1 MNNTFDSISNHSEM
15 SASEN
20 KQIKK
25 NPSKHKLAGLLN
37 TASTD
42 EQLRAKVKLLGNL
55 LGNVLLADAGPK
67 VYDAVEK
74 LRVGFIELHK
84 EDNSQKRK
92 RLMALIESLDE
103 ETLTQVVRAFS
114 TYFSLVNVAEEAS
127 QLQLRR
133 RKMRKG
139 GELWI
144 GSFDSTIRTFIDMG
158 MSAERLQTL
167 LDRLAYI
174 PVITAHP
181 TEAKRRSILY
191 ALRRIFL
198 TNEKLHDTRLG
209 KAQRQQVINE
219 LETQIHIL
227 WRTDEVRETRPQ
239 VRDEIKNG
247 LYYFKESL
255 FNAVPVVY
263 RNLEEKIRDHY
274 PNAQITVPSFL
285 KFGSWIGGD
294 RDGNPNVTPKI
305 TELALRLQSRTSL
318 QEYIKRLNNTF
329 QHLTHSDQLCTP
341 SREFSESLSLDE
353 NLCLYVFDTNPQ
365 SYIRSPYQRKLA
377 FMRYRIQQNL
387 NKTRALIADASA
399 DISQYQHA
407 YATEDDFLQDL
418 ILIRDS
424 LCSHGDQKIAD
435 LALTDLIRLVESFG
449 FYLMH
454 LDVRQESSR
463 HTEAVAEILKLCHE
477 QSHPSSLAPGV
488 ISQTGQPIHG
498 HNDYLAL
505 DESGRI
511 ELLSE
516 LIHNQCHGI
525 RFDESQLNENNKETL
540 AVFKVIE
547 KMHDEISTRAFGE
560 YAISMTHEASHIL
573 EVLLLATLVGLAG
586 KKEDQWFCKI
596 RISPLFETIED
607 LNNIEPLLARLFND
621 ETYKTLLQASGN
633 MQEVMLGYSDSCKD
647 GGILASSWQLFVA
660 QQKVIQLA
668 DSHHID
674 CRLFHG
680 RGGTIGRGGGPTY
693 ESILSQPEG
702 TVHGQIKFTEQ
713 GEVLSNKYSNPET
726 AVYELTLGVTGL
738 MLASRYQLMP
748 GKSTATEENMAIMSE
763 IMTYGENSYRQLTDH
778 TEGFLDYFYE
788 ATPVNEIAM
797 MNIGSRPSHRK
808 KGDRSKS
815 SVRAI
820 GWVFGW
826 AQARQTLPAWYG
838 IGTALQ
844 QWVGD
849 DAKYSKQ
856 RLQKLRDM
864 YQNWPYFNALIS
876 NTEMALYKADMRTAK
891 EYSELCLS
899 KETGLRIYE
908 MIRNEHDRTLEITL
922 KVANMA
928 HLLDDIPPL
937 ALSLMRRDPYLDPLN
952 HIQIKLLKRYRD
964 ESLNDEERK
973 KWLNPLLRSINAIAA
988 GMRNTG

>member
-1 MNNTFDSISNHSEM
+1 MNNTNISNKNNLDEHH
-15 SASEN
+15 
-20 KQIKK
+20 KQ
-25 NPSKHKLAGLLN
+25 AGLLN

-42 EQLRAKVKLLGNL
+42 KQLRARVKLFGNL
-55 LGNVLLADAGPK
+55 LGNVLLSDAGAK
-67 VYDAVEK
+67 VYDAVEQ

-84 EDNSQKRK
+84 QDDESKRE
-92 RLMALIESLDE
+92 RLMTLIASLDE
-103 ETLTQVVRAFS
+103 PTLIQVVRAFS

-133 RKMRKG
+133 RQIRKG
-139 GELWI
+139 NELWV
-144 GSFDSTIRTFIDMG
+144 GSFDSALRDFVNMG

-167 LDRLAYI
+167 LDKMAYI

-198 TNEKLHDTRLG
+198 TNEKLADTRLG
-209 KAQRQQVINE
+209 KAQRQKIIDE
-219 LETQIHIL
+219 LETHIQIL
-227 WRTDEVRETRPQ
+227 WRTNEVRETRPQ

-255 FNAVPVVY
+255 FDAVPLVY
-263 RNLEEKIRDHY
+263 RNLEERIRDHY
-274 PNAQITVPSFL
+274 PSSQINVPSFL

-294 RDGNPNVTPKI
+294 RDGNPNVTPE
-305 TELALRLQSRTSL
+305 TTQLALRLQSRTSL
-318 QEYIKRLNNTF
+318 QEYIKRLNDAF
-329 QHLTHSDQLCTP
+329 KHLTHSDQFTTP
-341 SREFSESLSLDE
+341 NKAFCDSLEQDE
-353 NLCLYVFDTNPQ
+353 NLRFEVFVNNPL
-365 SYIRSPYQRKLA
+365 SYKHSPYQRKIA

-387 NKTRALIADASA
+387 NKTRALIADSQT
-399 DISQYQHA
+399 DISQYVHA
-407 YATEDDFLQDL
+407 YKSEDTFLNDL
-418 ILIRDS
+418 LLIRNS
-424 LCSHGDQKIAD
+424 LHSHGDQKIAD
-435 LALTDLIRLVESFG
+435 IAIKDLIRLVESFG

-454 LDVRQESSR
+454 LDIRQESTR
-463 HTEAVAEILKLCHE
+463 HSEAVAEIL
-477 QSHPSSLAPGV
+477 SL
-488 ISQTGQPIHG
+488 SDTQ
-498 HNDYLAL
+498 NNYDDL
-505 DESGRI
+505 DESARSQ
-511 ELLSE
+511 LLSS
-516 LIHNQCHGI
+516 LIEKQCDNI
-525 RFDESQLNENNKETL
+525 NFDHTKLNDNNKETL
-540 AVFKVIE
+540 DVFKVIE
-547 KMHDEISTRAFGE
+547 QMHDEISSRAFGE
-560 YAISMTHEASHIL
+560 YVISMTHQASHVL
-573 EVLLLATLVGLAG
+573 EVMLLATLVGLAG
-586 KKEDQWFCKI
+586 KNKDGWFCKI

-607 LNNIEPLLARLFND
+607 LNHIELVLSRLFD
-621 ETYKTLLQASGN
+621 DKIYKTLLSASGN

-647 GGILASSWQLFVA
+647 GGILASSWRLFEA
-660 QQKVIQLA
+660 QQKAIGLA
-668 DSHHID
+668 DSHQIN

-680 RGGTIGRGGGPTY
+680 RGGTIGRGGGPTH

-738 MLASRYQLMP
+738 MLASRYQLLP
-748 GKSTATEENMAIMSE
+748 EKTTATDENMAIMRE
-763 IMTYGENSYRQLTDH
+763 IMTYGEDSYRQLTDR

-788 ATPVNEIAM
+788 ATPVSEIAM

-838 IGTALQ
+838 IGTALHK
-844 QWVGD
+844 WVGD
-849 DAKYSKQ
+849 DASRMKK
-856 RLQKLRDM
+856 LQDM
-864 YQNWPYFNALIS
+864 YENWPYFRALLS
-876 NTEMALYKADMRTAK
+876 NTEMALYKTDIRTAK

-899 KETGLRIYE
+899 QETGQRVFE
-908 MIRNEHDRTLEITL
+908 MIRNEHDRTLEVTL
-922 KVANMA
+922 AVSNMTR
-928 HLLDDIPPL
+928 LLDDIPPL

-964 ESLNDEERK
+964 ESLDLEERER
-973 KWLNPLLRSINAIAA
+973 WLNPLLRSINAIAA

>member
-1 MNNTFDSISNHSEM
+1 MNNSLEDANLNTLNTAETT
-15 SASEN
+15 N
-20 KQIKK
+20 KPDGLKQ
-25 NPSKHKLAGLLN
+25 AGLLN
-37 TASTD
+37 TATTD
-42 EQLRAKVKLLGNL
+42 KQLRARVKLFGNL
-55 LGNVLLADAGPK
+55 LGNVLLSNAGAD
-67 VYDAVEK
+67 VYNAVEK

-84 EDNSQKRK
+84 EEDEQKRA

-103 ETLTQVVRAFS
+103 DTLTQVVRAFS

-133 RKMRKG
+133 RQMRKDK
-139 GELWI
+139 ELWI
-144 GSFDSTIRTFIDMG
+144 GSFDSALRDLVDMG

-198 TNEKLHDTRLG
+198 TNEKLSDTRLG
-209 KAQRQQVINE
+209 KKQRQDVISE
-219 LETQIHIL
+219 LETQIQIL
-227 WRTDEVRETRPQ
+227 WRTNEVRENRPQ

-247 LYYFKESL
+247 IYYFKESL
-255 FNAVPVVY
+255 FDAVPVVY
-263 RNLEEKIRDHY
+263 RNLENRIRDHY
-274 PNAQITVPSFL
+274 PSAQINVPSFL

-294 RDGNPNVTPKI
+294 RDGNPNVTPET
-305 TELALRLQSRTSL
+305 TELALRLQSRTTL
-318 QEYIKRLNNTF
+318 QEYVRRLNIAF
-329 QHLTHSDQLCTP
+329 KHLTHSDLICTP
-341 SREFSESLSLDE
+341 SREFTDSLNHDE
-353 NLCLYVFDTNPQ
+353 NLRFEVFAINPL
-365 SYIRSPYQRKLA
+365 SYAHSPYQRKLA
-377 FMRYRIQQNL
+377 FMRFRIQQNL
-387 NKTRALIADASA
+387 DKTRALISDASA
-399 DISQYQHA
+399 DISKYSHA
-407 YATEDDFLQDL
+407 YASENDFLKDL

-424 LCSHGDQKIAD
+424 LISHGDQKIAD
-435 LALTDLIRLVESFG
+435 LAIKDLIRLVESFG

-454 LDVRQESSR
+454 LDVRQESTR
-463 HTEAVAEILKLCHE
+463 HTEAVAEILQ
-477 QSHPSSLAPGV
+477 QSN
-488 ISQTGQPIHG
+488 TFM
-498 HNDYLAL
+498 DYDGL
-505 DESGRI
+505 DEDTRI
-511 ELLSE
+511 KLLSD
-516 LIHNQCHGI
+516 LIQHQCEGI
-525 RFDESQLNENNKETL
+525 EFDASQLNDANKETL
-540 AVFKVIE
+540 EVFKVIE
-547 KMHDEISTRAFGE
+547 KMHGEISPHAFGE
-560 YAISMTHEASHIL
+560 YVISMTHQASHVL
-573 EVLLLATLVGLAG
+573 EVMLLATIVGLAG
-586 KKEDQWFCKI
+586 KNNGEWFCKI

-607 LNNIEPLLARLFND
+607 LNHIESVLAKLFDD
-621 ETYKTLLQASGN
+621 ETYTTLLSASGN
-633 MQEVMLGYSDSCKD
+633 LQEVMLGYSDSCKD
-647 GGILASSWQLFVA
+647 GGILASSWQLFEA
-660 QQKVIQLA
+660 QQKAMNLA
-668 DSHHID
+668 DANDID

-680 RGGTIGRGGGPTY
+680 RGGTIGRGGGPTH

-726 AVYELTLGVTGL
+726 AVYELTMGITGL
-738 MLASRYQLMP
+738 MLASRYQILP
-748 GKSTATEENMAIMSE
+748 GETTATEENMAIMRE
-763 IMTYGENSYRQLTDH
+763 IMAYGEDSYRELTDR

-788 ATPVNEIAM
+788 ATPVSEIAL

-808 KGDRSKS
+808 KGDRSKT

-826 AQARQTLPAWYG
+826 AQSRQTLPAWYG
-838 IGTALQ
+838 IGSALQ
-844 QWVGD
+844 QWIGD
-849 DAKYSKQ
+849 DES
-856 RLQKLRDM
+856 RLEKLRDM
-864 YQNWPYFNALIS
+864 YQHWPYFKALLS

-899 KETGLRIYE
+899 EETGKRIYE
-908 MIRNEHDRTLEITL
+908 MIRNEHDRTLDITL

-964 ESLNDEERK
+964 ESLDEAERQ

>member
-1 MNNTFDSISNHSEM
+1 MNNTLDSISNNSGI
-15 SASEN
+15 SPSEN
-20 KQIKK
+20 KQMKH
-25 NPSKHKLAGLLN
+25 NPGNHKLAGLLN

-42 EQLRAKVKLLGNL
+42 EQLRSKVKLLGNL
-55 LGNVLLADAGPK
+55 LGNVLLADAGSK

-74 LRVGFIELHK
+74 LRLGFIELHK
-84 EDNSQKRK
+84 EDNSQKRI
-92 RLMALIESLDE
+92 RLMSLIESLDE

-133 RKMRKG
+133 RKMRKAD
-139 GELWI
+139 ELWI
-144 GSFDSTIRTFIDMG
+144 GSFDSTLRTFINMG
-158 MSAERLQTL
+158 MSASRLQTL

-198 TNEKLHDTRLG
+198 TNEKLRDTRLS
-209 KAQRQQVINE
+209 KAQRQKVIDE

-255 FNAVPVVY
+255 FDAVPVVY
-263 RNLEEKIRDHY
+263 RNLEENIRAHY
-274 PNAQITVPSFL
+274 PQAKITVPSFL

-294 RDGNPNVTPKI
+294 RDGNPNVTPEI
-305 TELALRLQSRTSL
+305 TELALRLQSRASL
-318 QEYIKRLNNTF
+318 QEYIKRLNDTF
-329 QHLTHSDQLCTP
+329 QHLTHSNRFCTP
-341 SREFSESLSLDE
+341 SREFSESLRHDE
-353 NLCLYVFDTNPQ
+353 HLRLHVFANNPQ
-365 SYIRSPYQRKLA
+365 AYTHSPYQRKLA

-387 NKTRALIADASA
+387 NKTRALIADAST
-399 DISQYQHA
+399 DISQYVHA
-407 YATEDDFLQDL
+407 YATEDNFLHDL
-418 ILIRDS
+418 VLIRDS
-424 LCSHGDQKIAD
+424 LNSHGDHKIAD
-435 LALTDLIRLVESFG
+435 LAITDLIRLVESFG

-463 HTEAVAEILKLCHE
+463 HTEAVAEILKL
-477 QSHPSSLAPGV
+477 SDK
-488 ISQTGQPIHG
+488 
-498 HNDYLAL
+498 HNNYQAL

-511 ELLSE
+511 ELLSG
-516 LIHNQCHGI
+516 LIHNQC
-525 RFDESQLNENNKETL
+525 RDVSFDDSQLNNNNKETL
-540 AVFKVIE
+540 DVFKVME
-547 KMHDEISTRAFGE
+547 KMSDEISPRAFGE

-573 EVLLLATLVGLAG
+573 EVLLLATLVGLVG
-586 KKEDQWFCKI
+586 KKQDQWFCRI
-596 RISPLFETIED
+596 RISPLFETIDD
-607 LNNIEPLLARLFND
+607 LNNIEPVLARLFND
-621 ETYKTLLQASGN
+621 KTYKTLLQASGN

-647 GGILASSWQLFVA
+647 GGILASSWQLFRA

-668 DSHHID
+668 NSHHID

-680 RGGTIGRGGGPTY
+680 RGGTIGRGGGPTH

-726 AVYELTLGVTGL
+726 AVYELTLGITGL
-738 MLASRYQLMP
+738 MLASRYQLLP
-748 GKSTATEENMAIMSE
+748 GKSTASEENMAIMSE
-763 IMTYGENSYRQLTDH
+763 IMAYGESSYRHLTEN

-788 ATPVNEIAM
+788 ATPVSEIAL

-844 QWVGD
+844 KWIGD
-849 DAKYSKQ
+849 DKS
-856 RLQKLRDM
+856 RLQKLCDM
-864 YQNWPYFNALIS
+864 YQNWPYFNALLS

-899 KETGLRIYE
+899 ADTGLHIYE
-908 MIRNEHDRTLEITL
+908 MIRDEHDRTLEITL

-952 HIQIKLLKRYRD
+952 HIQIKLLKRFRD
-964 ESLNDEERK
+964 ESLDDEERE

>member
-1 MNNTFDSISNHSEM
+1 MNNSLESSQN
-15 SASEN
+15 
-20 KQIKK
+20 
-25 NPSKHKLAGLLN
+25 NPAIHHKLAGLLN

-42 EQLRAKVKLLGNL
+42 KQLRARVKLFGNL
-55 LGNVLLADAGPK
+55 LGNVLLADAGAK

-84 EDNSQKRK
+84 EDDEKKRAS
-92 RLMALIESLDE
+92 LMSLIESLDE
-103 ETLTQVVRAFS
+103 KTLTQVVRAFS

-127 QLQLRR
+127 QLQQ
-133 RKMRKG
+133 RKRQMRQSDC
-139 GELWI
+139 LWI
-144 GSFDSTIRTFIDMG
+144 GSFDSALRDFIEMG

-181 TEAKRRSILY
+181 TEAKRRSVLY

-198 TNEKLHDTRLG
+198 TNEKLSDTRLG
-209 KAQRQQVINE
+209 KNQRQAVIDE

-227 WRTDEVRETRPQ
+227 WRTDEVRERRPQ

-247 LYYFKESL
+247 IYYFKESL
-255 FNAVPVVY
+255 FDAVPVVY
-263 RNLEEKIRDHY
+263 RNLEDRIRDHY
-274 PNAQITVPSFL
+274 PLANIKVPSFL

-294 RDGNPNVTPKI
+294 RDGNPNVTPET
-305 TELALRLQSRTSL
+305 TELALRLQSRTTL
-318 QEYIKRLNNTF
+318 QEYIKRLNVAF
-329 QHLTHSDQLCTP
+329 KHLTHSDQFCTP
-341 SREFSESLSLDE
+341 SREFSESLIKDE
-353 NLCLYVFDTNPQ
+353 NMRFDVFVNNPL
-365 SYIRSPYQRKLA
+365 SYMHSPYQRKIA

-387 NKTRALIADASA
+387 DRTRILINDAST
-399 DISQYQHA
+399 DVSQFTHA
-407 YATEDDFLQDL
+407 YTSEDEFLQDL
-418 ILIRDS
+418 QLISDS
-424 LCSHGDQKIAD
+424 LHSHGDQKIAD
-435 LALTDLIRLVESFG
+435 LAIKDLIRLVESFG

-454 LDVRQESSR
+454 LDVRQESTR
-463 HTEAVAEILKLCHE
+463 HSEAVAEILQLSNSHKNYHE
-477 QSHPSSLAPGV
+477 
-488 ISQTGQPIHG
+488 
-498 HNDYLAL
+498 L
-505 DESGRI
+505 DESARI
-511 ELLSE
+511 ELLSG
-516 LIHNQCHGI
+516 LIKNQKTTLK
-525 RFDESQLNENNKETL
+525 FDKTQLNDANKETL
-540 AVFKVIE
+540 EVFTVIE
-547 KMHDEISTRAFGE
+547 KLYDEISPRAFGE
-560 YAISMTHEASHIL
+560 YVISMTHQASHIL
-573 EVLLLATLVGLAG
+573 EVMLLANLVGLAG
-586 KKEDQWFCKI
+586 KNNEDEWFCKI

-607 LNNIEPLLARLFND
+607 LSHIESVLGRLFDD
-621 ETYKTLLQASGN
+621 ETYITLLNASGS

-647 GGILASSWQLFVA
+647 GGILASSWQLFEA
-660 QQKVIQLA
+660 QQKVINLA
-668 DSHHID
+668 NSHQID

-680 RGGTIGRGGGPTY
+680 RGGTIGRGGGPTH

-738 MLASRYQLMP
+738 MLASRYQLLP
-748 GKSTATEENMAIMSE
+748 GASTATEENMDIMRE
-763 IMTYGENSYRQLTDH
+763 IMRYGENSYRQLTDN
-778 TEGFLDYFYE
+778 TDGFLDYFYE
-788 ATPVNEIAM
+788 ATPVSEIAL

-808 KGDRSKS
+808 QGDRSKT

-826 AQARQTLPAWYG
+826 AQSRQTLPAWYG

-844 QWVGD
+844 QWIGN
-849 DAKYSKQ
+849 DAKTSEQ

-864 YQNWPYFNALIS
+864 YQNWPYFKALLS

-899 KETGLRIYE
+899 QETGNRIFE
-908 MIRNEHDRTLEITL
+908 MIRDEHDRTLDITL
-922 KVANMA
+922 KVSNIA

-964 ESLNDEERK
+964 ETLDSETRE
-973 KWLNPLLRSINAIAA
+973 KWLNPLLRSINAVAA

>member
-1 MNNTFDSISNHSEM
+1 MNNTLNSNSNNLNSTEASDKSEGL
-15 SASEN
+15 
-20 KQIKK
+20 
-25 NPSKHKLAGLLN
+25 KLAGLLN
-37 TASTD
+37 TTTTD
-42 EQLRAKVKLLGNL
+42 KQLRARVKLFGNL
-55 LGNVLLADAGPK
+55 LGNVLLSNAGPK

-84 EDNSQKRK
+84 EEDEHKRA

-103 ETLTQVVRAFS
+103 DTLTQVVRAFS

-133 RKMRKG
+133 RQLRKG
-139 GELWI
+139 DELWI
-144 GSFDSTIRTFIDMG
+144 GSFDSALRNFIDMG

-198 TNEKLHDTRLG
+198 TNEKLSDTRLG
-209 KAQRQQVINE
+209 KAQRQNVIAE
-219 LETQIHIL
+219 LETQVQIL
-227 WRTDEVRETRPQ
+227 WRTNEVREKRPQ

-247 LYYFKESL
+247 IYYFKESL
-255 FNAVPVVY
+255 FDAVPAVY
-263 RNLEEKIRDHY
+263 RNLEDRIRDHY
-274 PNAQITVPSFL
+274 PSAQITVPSFL

-294 RDGNPNVTPKI
+294 RDGNPNVTPET
-305 TELALRLQSRTSL
+305 TELALRLQSRTTL
-318 QEYIKRLNNTF
+318 QEYVRRLNIAF
-329 QHLTHSDQLCTP
+329 KHLTHSDQTCTP
-341 SREFSESLSLDE
+341 SREFTESLNLDE
-353 NLCLYVFDTNPQ
+353 NLRFEVFAINPL
-365 SYIRSPYQRKLA
+365 SYTHSPYQRKLA
-377 FMRYRIQQNL
+377 FMRFRIQQNL
-387 NKTRALIADASA
+387 DKTRALIAASGATNEADASV
-399 DISQYQHA
+399 DISKYPHA
-407 YATEDDFLQDL
+407 YTSEDDFLNDL
-418 ILIRDS
+418 TLIRDS
-424 LCSHGDQKIAD
+424 LHNHGDQKIAD
-435 LALTDLIRLVESFG
+435 LAIKDLIRLVESFG

-454 LDVRQESSR
+454 LDVRQESTR
-463 HTEAVAEILKLCHE
+463 HTEAVAEILQ
-477 QSHPSSLAPGV
+477 QSN
-488 ISQTGQPIHG
+488 TYM
-498 HNDYLAL
+498 DYDSL
-505 DESGRI
+505 DESTRI
-511 ELLSE
+511 KLLSD
-516 LIHNQCHGI
+516 LIQHQCEGI
-525 RFDESQLNENNKETL
+525 EFDPALLNDANKETL
-540 AVFKVIE
+540 EVFKVIE
-547 KMHDEISTRAFGE
+547 KMHGEISPHAFGE
-560 YAISMTHEASHIL
+560 YVISMTHQASHVL
-573 EVLLLATLVGLAG
+573 EVMLLATIVGLAG
-586 KKEDQWFCKI
+586 KIAGSESGEWFCKI

-607 LNNIEPLLARLFND
+607 LNHIESVLAKLFDD
-621 ETYKTLLQASGN
+621 ETYKTLLSASGN
-633 MQEVMLGYSDSCKD
+633 LQEVMLGYSDSCKD
-647 GGILASSWQLFVA
+647 GGILASSWQLFEA
-660 QQKVIQLA
+660 QQKAMNLA
-668 DSHHID
+668 DSHDID

-680 RGGTIGRGGGPTY
+680 RGGTIGRGGGPTH

-726 AVYELTLGVTGL
+726 AVYELTLGITGL
-738 MLASRYQLMP
+738 MLASRYQILP
-748 GKSTATEENMAIMSE
+748 GESTATEENMAIMRK
-763 IMTYGENSYRQLTDH
+763 IMAYGESSYRQLTDN

-788 ATPVNEIAM
+788 ATPVSEIAL

-808 KGDRSKS
+808 KGDRSKT

-844 QWVGD
+844 QWIGD
-849 DAKYSKQ
+849 DDS

-864 YQNWPYFNALIS
+864 YQHWPYFKALLS

-899 KETGLRIYE
+899 EDTGKRIYE
-908 MIRNEHDRTLEITL
+908 MIRDEHDRTLEITL

-964 ESLNDEERK
+964 ESLDDEERE